1 MIDHLKR
8 QRYKRKHTI
17 MMEYWNNISKKQNT
31 KGKKKPFRIWK
42 KSWSTYTYSTW
53 ITNREIKNRREIEQP
68 STKIINISVEDMD
81 KFEENKI
88 MKRRPFARNTWHD

>member
-1 MIDHLKR
+1 M
-8 QRYKRKHTI
+8 
-17 MMEYWNNISKKQNT
+17 
-31 KGKKKPFRIWK
+31 
-42 KSWSTYTYSTW
+42 
-53 ITNREIKNRREIEQP
+53 KNRREIEQP